1 MNSKEKVEMM
11 KLATDSMKTKK
22 PKKFREAWNKT
33 SCIMIIFEIEGKN
46 Q

>member
-1 MNSKEKVEMM
+1 MM

-22 PKKFREAWNKT
+22 PKIFREAWNKK
-33 SCIMIIFEIEGKN
+33 SSIMIIFETEGKN